1 MLAGWVR
8 SNLHWLFYWDL
19 HQHTQFM
26 CGFCFTDTCLI
37 HVSDTC
43 NLSDYACQHQFSQQS
58 DLSCG
63 TMWDDKCLGEIHVWR
78 CCPVRKRTSWTRGW
92 WQSMG
97 TVTLAT
103 ITEAIWMVTR
113 LTPRLGWVSP
123 SASSTSYKKSFV
135 IIESVMTIR
144 DILMTYC
151 LFTLIVRVHVQ
162 YHWDWNW
169 TIFISQVWLT
179 AEHEYVK

>member
-1 MLAGWVR
+1 MWTIVR
-8 SNLHWLFYWDL
+8 WQVIKWN
-19 HQHTQFM
+19 TRV
-26 CGFCFTDTCLI
+26 TCQL
-37 HVSDTC
+37 
-43 NLSDYACQHQFSQQS
+43 
-58 DLSCG
+58 
-63 TMWDDKCLGEIHVWR
+63 WR

-151 LFTLIVRVHVQ
+151 LFPLIVHVHVQ

-169 TIFISQVWLT
+169 TIFILQVWLT
-179 AEHEYVK
+179 AEHEYVKKFSWRHVRTSAILRPNSNLKIQKVPTEFHRNSNTEMFSD